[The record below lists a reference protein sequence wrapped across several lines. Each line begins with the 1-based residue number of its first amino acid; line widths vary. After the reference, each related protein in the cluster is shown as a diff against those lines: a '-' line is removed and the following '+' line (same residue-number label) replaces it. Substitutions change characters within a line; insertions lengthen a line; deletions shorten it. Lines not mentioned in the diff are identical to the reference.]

1 MLGKT
6 MLTTMFDYN
15 AATNARILECA
26 AKVSDA
32 QLDAP
37 EEYSRGGIRGTLWH
51 TLIVEYGWRNQCRGI
66 DTRQQP
72 PPVEPTAS
80 IAAFQQFQKRE
91 SEQARAYVADLSEED
106 LVAPITLKRRDGTE
120 RTLARWQILGH
131 ILYHS
136 AQHRSELAALL
147 TRYGQSPGDIDFLFF
162 FFV

>member
-15 AATNARILECA
+15 AATNARILACA
-26 AKVSDA
+26 AKVSEA

-51 TLIVEYGWRNQCRGI
+51 TLIVEYGWRNRCQGV

-72 PPVEPTAS
+72 PPVEPTAPV
-80 IAAFQQFQKRE
+80 AAFQQFQREE
-91 SEQARAYVADLSEED
+91 SERAHAYLAGLSVED
-106 LVAPITLKRRDGTE
+106 LAEPITLKQRDGTE
-120 RTLARWQILGH
+120 RTLARWQILVH
-131 ILYHS
+131 FLYHS

-162 FFV
+162 V